1 MIARDAAF
9 HSAIRAGNEQ
19 CVLIRMP
26 DTSTFLTNED
36 IAEGGLSFTESVNP
50 ETNLTM
56 GRAVQSEISLE
67 LLNDGLL
74 QNVGFDGEIDVR
86 LGVKTDDRVEDVSV
100 PAGAML
106 MCVSEDGN
114 VIAAHSNWDH
124 LVIDGENYD
133 LPDGLRAYLL
143 TMVGD
148 ELYVIGKD
156 GAMIARYSVT
166 ANAVNELPTF
176 SLSAFMRS
184 KLARLAEK
192 CVCHRI
198 SEYERFDYRV
208 RNGRLYA
215 IEWQTCPLGKFVTSK
230 PDKVRS
236 SVISLSAYD
245 GMSKFEI
252 EAMPFFDTL
261 TFPITMWDMLTAL
274 CAYCGVEMGAV
285 SLINGDKTFDEVPVF
300 DDGLTCREVLA
311 WIAEA
316 NCTFA
321 RVNRYGNLD
330 MHWYEDED
338 YVLMRDDIYDLIE
351 AEYTVKQ
358 IEKLQVHCTEEDIG
372 VIIPANDA
380 TKKNYYEIMDNPMLY
395 GTRDADIRPWAQ
407 PIYERLIAFER
418 YCPTYIEAESDWT
431 VQAGDIIS
439 FEQEDGSS
447 KRFPMM
453 NQTITWKGGTAKTV
467 MDCTGEKTRGQMT
480 SKQRER
486 LANGRTIH
494 EFKVTLEEFKSTIEN
509 MDVDTVAT
517 YAQPEAPPSANEGDL
532 WVDTNDNNRMYRYD
546 GSKWV
551 DCTNSSVTVKTYAQG
566 TAPSG
571 ANAGDL
577 WINTADSNKLY
588 RYNGSSWVAYA
599 SEAGIDTYAQTSAPA
614 SGVKV
619 GDLWID
625 TDDNNAMYRWSGSA
639 WVKVR
644 DTHLDSIVESHST
657 WITQNQ
663 EKIDLGAAAAASVE
677 QLLEWQKEAKLAIAP
692 DAIVQ
697 TVTSSTQYTALA
709 GDVSSAKNQAEAANT
724 AALNAVGIA
733 NGKGK
738 VWFQTSAPT
747 GNVNDL
753 WIDTTGGANTP
764 KRWNG
769 SAWVAVTDKT
779 ATDAAAAAAAAN
791 ATANSA
797 IGIAQSAESKVS
809 ADSIVSTVRSS
820 KLYLDDL
827 GNLVPKDEVVSYINQ
842 TAEEIKIQ
850 ANRIALEGI
859 ITANGNVKIDSA
871 GNITCNNGTFTN
883 GTFTG
888 TLTTGNWK
896 FDSNGSNYTSGSIKV
911 NMTMLTGGGYVG
923 GGSSY
928 RAFYGSSNC
937 DVQYGADYGYNTFI
951 RSKAITI
958 VAHNDGDMSDYRMA
972 TFSKYPGPKDYE
984 DFTFYCEESDYDEPA
999 GNLGYAEQPWDTIYV
1014 NSCFRLSEKT
1024 FSSKY
1029 AKHDIEELPD
1039 MGDLLDKLTP
1049 VSFKYN
1055 YKHVEDQTRYGL
1067 ILEDAVKVLPA
1078 ICFVPDYEEGSAE
1091 YLSEAAISYSDLI
1104 APMLKEIQSLRRR
1117 VAALEQ

>member
-67 LLNDGLL
+67 LINDGLL
-74 QNVGFDGEIDVR
+74 QDIDFDGTMHVW
-86 LGVKTDDRVEDVSV
+86 LGVKTDDRAEDDANMVSGGNLV
-100 PAGAML
+100 VRDELGNTFT
-106 MCVSEDGN
+106 GN
-114 VIAAHSNWDH
+114 VNWDH
-124 LVIDGENYD
+124 FYANTLEMPLGNVRVYMFVLTTTTLYGYGEDG
-133 LPDGLRAYLL
+133 R
-143 TMVGD
+143 MVCRYAIAGGQ
-148 ELYVIGKD
+148 IGK
-156 GAMIARYSVT
+156 
-166 ANAVNELPTF
+166 LPTQAT
-176 SLSAFMRS
+176 SAFMRA
-184 KLARLAEK
+184 KLARMAEK
-192 CVCHRI
+192 GVSYFYKSGSR
-198 SEYERFDYRV
+198 YVAYKV
-208 RNGRLYA
+208 RNGRVYA
-215 IEWQTCPLGKFVTSK
+215 TEWQTCPLGQFMASK
-230 PDKVRS
+230 PEKVRGAT
-236 SVISLSAYD
+236 INLTAYD
-245 GMSKFEI
+245 GMSKFET
-252 EAMPFFDTL
+252 EAMPFLDTL
-261 TFPITMWDMLTAL
+261 TFPITMQDMLTKL
-274 CAYCGVEMGAV
+274 CTYCGVSCEYT
-285 SLINGDKTFDEVPVF
+285 LINGDKVFDEVPIL
-300 DDGLTCREVLA
+300 DDALTCRELLA

-321 RVNRYGNLD
+321 RMSRNSNVQ
-330 MHWYEDED
+330 MKWYADAD
-338 YVLMRDDIYDLIE
+338 YTLMRDDIYDLVE

-380 TKKNYYEIMDNPMLY
+380 TKTNYYEIMDNPMLY
-395 GTRDADIRPWAQ
+395 GEEDEDVRPWAQ

-418 YCPTYIEAESDWT
+418 YSPTYIEAESDWT
-431 VQAGDIIS
+431 IQAGDIIAY
-439 FEQEDGSS
+439 ELEDGSI
-447 KRFPMM
+447 KRFPVM
-453 NQTITWKGGTAKTV
+453 NQTIRWNGGTAKVTL
-467 MDCTGEKTRGQMT
+467 DCTGEKSRGGLT
-480 SKQRER
+480 TKQRER

-577 WINTADSNKLY
+577 WINTAESNKLY
-588 RYNGSSWVAYA
+588 RYNGTSWVAYA
-599 SEAGIDTYAQTSAPA
+599 SDAGIDTYAQTSAPA

-663 EKIDLGAAAAASVE
+663 QKIELGASAAASVE
-677 QLLEWQKEAKLAIAP
+677 GLLAWQEEASTKITA
-692 DAIVQ
+692 DA
-697 TVTSSTQYTALA
+697 
-709 GDVSSAKNQAEAANT
+709 
-724 AALNAVGIA
+724 
-733 NGKGK
+733 
-738 VWFQTSAPT
+738 
-747 GNVNDL
+747 
-753 WIDTTGGANTP
+753 
-764 KRWNG
+764 
-769 SAWVAVTDKT
+769 
-779 ATDAAAAAAAAN
+779 
-791 ATANSA
+791 
-797 IGIAQSAESKVS
+797 
-809 ADSIVSTVRSS
+809 IVSTVRKSTE
-820 KLYLDDL
+820 YTADL
-827 GNLVPKDEVVSYINQ
+827 SGKVGKTEVISCINQ
-842 TAEEIKIQ
+842 TAETIKIQ
-850 ANRIALEGI
+850 APKISLEGI

-896 FDSNGSNYTSGSIKV
+896 FNSNGSSYTNGSIKV

-958 VAHNDGDMSDYRMA
+958 VAHNNGDMSDYRMA

-984 DFTFYCEESDYDEPA
+984 DFTFYCEESDEDDPA

-1014 NSCFRLSEKT
+1014 NKCFRLSEGT

-1029 AKHDIEELPD
+1029 VKHDIEELPE
-1039 MGDLLDKLTP
+1039 MGELLDALKP

-1055 YKHVEDQTRYGL
+1055 YKHVQDQTRYGL
-1067 ILEDAVKVLPA
+1067 ILEDAVRVLPV
-1078 ICFVPDYEEGSAE
+1078 ICTVPDYEEGSDE
-1091 YLSEAAISYSDLI
+1091 YVSEATISYNDLI

-1117 VAALEQ
+1117 VAVLEQ

>member
-56 GRAVQSEISLE
+56 GRAVQSEISME

-114 VIAAHSNWDH
+114 VIAAHTNWDH

-133 LPDGLRAYLL
+133 LPDNLRAYLL
-143 TMVGD
+143 MMMGD
-148 ELYVIGKD
+148 ELYVVGKD

-215 IEWQTCPLGKFVTSK
+215 IEWQTCPLGKFVASK

-285 SLINGDKTFDEVPVF
+285 SLINGNKTFEEVPVF

-321 RVNRYGNLD
+321 RVDRYGNLD

-439 FEQEDGSS
+439 FEMEDGSS

-480 SKQRER
+480 AKQRER

-494 EFKVTLEEFKSTIEN
+494 EFKVTLEEFKSTIKD

-517 YAQPEAPPSANEGDL
+517 YAQPEVPPSAKEGDL
-532 WVDTNDNNRMYRYD
+532 WIDTNDNNRMYRYD

-551 DCTNSSVTVKTYAQG
+551 DCTNTSVTVKTYAQG

-599 SEAGIDTYAQTSAPA
+599 SDAGIDTYAQTSAPA

-644 DTHLDSIVESHST
+644 DTHLDSIVQSHST

-663 EKIDLGAAAAASVE
+663 QKIELGASAAASVE
-677 QLLEWQKEAKLAIAP
+677 GLLTWQQEASTKITA
-692 DAIVQ
+692 DA
-697 TVTSSTQYTALA
+697 
-709 GDVSSAKNQAEAANT
+709 
-724 AALNAVGIA
+724 
-733 NGKGK
+733 
-738 VWFQTSAPT
+738 
-747 GNVNDL
+747 
-753 WIDTTGGANTP
+753 
-764 KRWNG
+764 
-769 SAWVAVTDKT
+769 
-779 ATDAAAAAAAAN
+779 
-791 ATANSA
+791 
-797 IGIAQSAESKVS
+797 
-809 ADSIVSTVRSS
+809 IVSTVRKSRE
-820 KLYLDDL
+820 YTADL
-827 GNLVPKDEVVSYINQ
+827 SGKVGKTEVISCINQ
-842 TAEEIKIQ
+842 TAETIKIQ
-850 ANRIALEGI
+850 APKISLEGI

-896 FDSNGSNYTSGSIKV
+896 FNSNGSSYTNGSIKV
-911 NMTMLTGGGYVG
+911 NLTMLTGGGYVG

-958 VAHNDGDMSDYRMA
+958 VAHNNGDMTDCRMA
-972 TFSKYPGPKDYE
+972 TFSKYPGPNDYE
-984 DFTFYCEESDYDEPA
+984 DFTFYCEESDEDDPS
-999 GNLGYAEQPWDTIYV
+999 GNLGYAERPWDTIYV
-1014 NSCFRLSEKT
+1014 NKCFRLSEGT

-1029 AKHDIEELPD
+1029 VKHDIEELPE
-1039 MGDLLDKLTP
+1039 MGELLDALKP

-1055 YKHVEDQTRYGL
+1055 YKHVQDQTRYGL
-1067 ILEDAVKVLPA
+1067 ILEDAVRVLPV
-1078 ICFVPDYEEGSAE
+1078 ICTVPDYEEGSDE
-1091 YLSEAAISYSDLI
+1091 YVSEASISYNDLI

-1117 VAALEQ
+1117 VAVLEQ